1 MNIDV
6 IYKYQI
12 LLNRVFFTKLCDD
25 IQNACILIR
34 GHFTNFPGPSLH
46 SPRVHDVAELA
57 SDPPVSVALHLQT
70 WHRSSLA
77 TDVVVEAGCSVS
89 GIPKEIVAVV
99 HFSKAVSGGG
109 SVRST
114 RSTG

>member
-1 MNIDV
+1 MGCDPSE
-6 IYKYQI
+6 KS
-12 LLNRVFFTKLCDD
+12 LLYFIGGIPHTLC
-25 IQNACILIR
+25 
-34 GHFTNFPGPSLH
+34 F
-46 SPRVHDVAELA
+46 VDVAELA

-77 TDVVVEAGCSVS
+77 TDVVEDAGCSIS

-109 SVRST
+109 SV
-114 RSTG
+114 

>member
-1 MNIDV
+1 MTIDV

-12 LLNRVFFTKLCDD
+12 LLNCVFFTKLFDD
-25 IQNACILIR
+25 IQNACIL
-34 GHFTNFPGPSLH
+34 GHFTNFPGPYMH
-46 SPRVHDVAELA
+46 SPRVYDVAELA

-77 TDVVVEAGCSVS
+77 TDVVVEAGCSEL

-99 HFSKAVSGGG
+99 HFSKVVSGGG
-109 SVRST
+109 SLRST
-114 RSTG
+114 RSTE